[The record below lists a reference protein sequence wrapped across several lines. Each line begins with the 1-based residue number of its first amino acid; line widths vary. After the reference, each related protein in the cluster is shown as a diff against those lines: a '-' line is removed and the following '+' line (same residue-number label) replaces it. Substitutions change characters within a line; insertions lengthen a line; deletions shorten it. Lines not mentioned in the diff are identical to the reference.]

1 MSLIIGLT
9 GGIGSGKSA
18 AAEIFAALGA
28 DIIDTDVIARELT
41 LPGAPALAEIAAK
54 LGTEFILSDGSL
66 DRAALRRRV
75 FADNTAKQTLEAI
88 LHPRIRRR
96 AAELLAQS
104 QTPYVLLVVPL
115 LIESGAYRDIAQRIL
130 VVDCPEEIQISRTMA
145 RSGLSEAEAR
155 AILANQ
161 ASRAE
166 RLSHADD
173 VIDNGGDRETL
184 HTQVAALDLKYR
196 SMS

>member
-18 AAEIFAALGA
+18 AAEIFASLGA
-28 DIIDTDVIARELT
+28 EVIDTDLIARELT
-41 LPGAPALAEIAAK
+41 RPGAPALAEIAAK
-54 LGTEFILSDGSL
+54 LGAEFILPDGSL

-75 FADNTAKQTLEAI
+75 FSDSTAKQTLETI
-88 LHPRIRRR
+88 LHPRIRHR
-96 AAELLAQS
+96 AAELLARS
-104 QTPYVLLVVPL
+104 HTPYVLLVVPL
-115 LIESGAYRDIAQRIL
+115 LIETGAYRDIAQRIL

-145 RSGLSEAEAR
+145 RSGLSAAETR

-161 ASRAE
+161 VSRAE
-166 RLSHADD
+166 RLSRADD

-184 HTQVAALDLKYR
+184 YTQVATLDSMYR
-196 SMS
+196 SIS